1 MGMWRV
7 GSLAALAMGVSAFGQ
22 SPMDEVQ
29 TSRSVQTIENVPDQY
44 IYTQIMAGGKP
55 VKGNDCPAPK
65 LYPGTAK
72 NDQEDAAHM
81 AGLAAKASYSFS
93 YSKTSSDECRCGLK
107 IGDPILE
114 YNLKPSVEYRPQQV
128 SVEQNKKVSVEW
140 TGDHKNDPPTST
152 ERLAVWDC
160 SGDADPMRVVCSGSG
175 SARRC
180 KVYAANPDHTSAI
193 ASVEESKRKKRCGIY
208 QTCGIHQ
215 KVWPS
220 QWCGFEW
227 DGAKGKS
234 VKTSVSG
241 HSDTWS
247 RDNPGDLWADNDIQG
262 SERVA
267 KFDCGTIGSGSTS
280 STWQGNTW
288 DVTGWAGSADPI
300 YIPDTGSGYTT
311 WISDAY
317 GGEKC
322 GLEWDGDYANDAF
335 NVCRLIRSCPE
346 REKLM
351 ELGNWGERRRGRAI
365 DFCLEHDQVNGAK
378 GNKFVQYND
387 HSCKCNDK
395 YEVDYKHEPAQDWT
409 PTKFLHPCLA
419 SGLYQAYMSRVSNSR
434 VPRMRTV
441 KWDCSGGADRIYI
454 TANKEKTRQEL
465 HADE

>member
-22 SPMDEVQ
+22 SPMDEAQ
-29 TSRSVQTIENVPDQY
+29 TSRSVQTIENVSNQY

-72 NDQEDAAHM
+72 NEQEDAAHM

-114 YNLKPSVEYRPQQV
+114 YH
-128 SVEQNKKVSVEW
+128 NKKVSVEW
-140 TGDHKNDPPTST
+140 TSSGYPYDGPPTST

-180 KVYAANPDHTSAI
+180 KVYAANPDYTQETAI
-193 ASVEESKRKKRCGIY
+193 MEKDKTEGKCGAGYGRPRCSILPEL
-208 QTCGIHQ
+208 
-215 KVWPS
+215 WPS

-227 DGAKGKS
+227 DSAKGKS

-267 KFDCGTIGSGSTS
+267 KFDCGTIGSGAPDVRVINYK
-280 STWQGNTW
+280 GKNTW

-300 YIPDTGSGYTT
+300 YIPDAGSGYTT

-335 NVCRLIRSCPE
+335 NVCRLIRSCPG

-365 DFCLEHDQVNGAK
+365 DFCLEHDQLHHGGKAYD
-378 GNKFVQYND
+378 VQYND

-434 VPRMRTV
+434 PPRMRTA
-441 KWDCSGGADRIYI
+441 KWDCSRGADRIYI
-454 TANKEKTRQEL
+454 TANKGKTRQEL